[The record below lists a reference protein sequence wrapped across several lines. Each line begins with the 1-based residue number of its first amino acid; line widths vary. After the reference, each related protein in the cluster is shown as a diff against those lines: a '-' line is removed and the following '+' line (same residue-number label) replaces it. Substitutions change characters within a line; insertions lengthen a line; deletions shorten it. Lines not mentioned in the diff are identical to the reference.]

1 MLNVHYTWVRWRMVP
16 IKDDASGNPEIHY
29 TSILKKYKQWVQ
41 NGSIQQIFYESV
53 RHLNQQGALDL
64 SVLHVDGTNI
74 VAKLGSNHTGY
85 SGQKYQKGNKIMAIL
100 DNEGN
105 IIAPMTIAAVNQ
117 TDMTLLPN
125 ALSDLKTTCTA
136 CEIQIPEQTVLNL
149 DAGFVSK
156 KIARPFGTQ
165 SSNRIS
171 RRIHEIEKSPR
182 EGVNV
187 SLTKH
192 SMICASPA
200 KEPLV
205 PQNYASI

>member
-1 MLNVHYTWVRWRMVP
+1 M
-16 IKDDASGNPEIHY
+16 AQ
-29 TSILKKYKQWVQ
+29 TSLPGLAVTK
-41 NGSIQQIFYESV
+41 
-53 RHLNQQGALDL
+53 
-64 SVLHVDGTNI
+64 
-74 VAKLGSNHTGY
+74 TGY
-85 SGQKYQKGNKIMAIL
+85 SGHKHQKGNKIVAIV

-117 TDMTLLPN
+117 TDMSLLPN

-149 DAGFVSK
+149 DAGFDSK
-156 KIARPFGTQ
+156 K
-165 SSNRIS
+165 NRQTIWNAKLKPNIKENP
-171 RRIHEIEKSPR
+171 RNRKSPR